1 MNTIFKTNIKISP
14 YLITLFAISIF
25 IDVAVLLTEK
35 LAAQDCG
42 QILGK
47 EAGFFWQ
54 LAQQPWT
61 WFSFVLTA
69 IQFVVWRDLLK
80 YVQLTFACCIS
91 SIAYPL
97 TTLAAVLLF
106 KGNIQAMEWLGIGLV
121 TIGIILTNTEKAK
134 A

>member
-1 MNTIFKTNIKISP
+1 MNTIFKINYKISP
-14 YLITLFAISIF
+14 YLIILFAISIF
-25 IDVAVLLTEK
+25 IDVAVLLAEK

-47 EAGFFWQ
+47 EAGFYWL
-54 LAQQPWT
+54 LAHQPWT

-69 IQFVVWRDLLK
+69 VQFVVWRNLLK
-80 YVQLTFACCIS
+80 YVQLTLACCIS

-97 TTLAAVLLF
+97 TTLAAMLLF
-106 KGNIQAMEWLGIGLV
+106 KGNIQAIEWLGIGLV
-121 TIGIILTNTEKAK
+121 TVGIIIANTEKAK

>member
-1 MNTIFKTNIKISP
+1 MNTNIKHFKISP
-14 YLITLFAISIF
+14 YLIILFAVSIF

-42 QILGK
+42 QIIGK
-47 EAGFFWQ
+47 EASYFWQ

-61 WFSFVLTA
+61 WFSFILTA
-69 IQFVVWRDLLK
+69 IQLVVWRDLLK
-80 YVQLTFACCIS
+80 YVQLTLACCIS

-97 TTLAAVLLF
+97 TTLAAMLLF
-106 KGNIQAMEWLGIGLV
+106 KGNIQTSEWLGIALV
-121 TIGIILTNTEKAK
+121 TAGIIIANTEKAK